1 MATEII
7 VPKIGFAM
15 TEGDLTEWLVGD
27 GQPVA
32 EGQPLFLLEA
42 EKSAN
47 EVEAPASGTLRIYKQ
62 AGATYEVG
70 TVLGVI
76 E

>member
-27 GQPVA
+27 GQPVFGSCKGMLNVVSEDDEHLKDFA
-32 EGQPLFLLEA
+32 EYMP
-42 EKSAN
+42 
-47 EVEAPASGTLRIYKQ
+47 
-62 AGATYEVG
+62 
-70 TVLGVI
+70 
-76 E
+76 